1 MELIN
6 NKPPSLSE
14 QKKTLRILLKT
25 AKYSKN
31 PQELLKYVPMLKISI
46 QGAEVRKKKSGRQKQ
61 QLELFPD
68 EKEYID
74 YYGINL
80 WKKRNLDY
88 V

>member
-1 MELIN
+1 M
-6 NKPPSLSE
+6 SE

-46 QGAEVRKKKSGRQKQ
+46 QGAEMRQKKSGRQKQ

>member
-1 MELIN
+1 M
-6 NKPPSLSE
+6 SE

-46 QGAEVRKKKSGRQKQ
+46 QGAEMRQKKSERQKQ